1 MRPLCIC
8 RANHTDVLLW
18 RIGGQSSSGSRRG
31 IERGRTYLKLVPVFL
46 QLNALAETRMR
57 GWRETYLEADPADV
71 AKRSG
76 NGRHLDCCSMGVK
89 LSRAVR
95 RGQSRDAI
103 ERGST
108 AAVLTQVPGRE
119 VGGSNP
125 TNHEAPVSKGTYLGL
140 PAHRSFTLQ
149 PADLDPFQ
157 SVPPPGPSILCSRE
171 AQYRERPPGF
181 RCGNAR
187 PECRDKM
194 WHR

>member
-8 RANHTDVLLW
+8 RAHHTDVLLW
-18 RIGGQSSSGSRRG
+18 RIEGQSSSGSRRG

-57 GWRETYLEADPADV
+57 GWRNTYLEADPADV

-95 RGQSRDAI
+95 RGRSRDAI

-108 AAVLTQVPGRE
+108 AAVLTQVPSRRWVGR
-119 VGGSNP
+119 P
-125 TNHEAPVSKGTYLGL
+125 QPITKLQYLRVRTSASLAELLYSSTCRPRPL
-140 PAHRSFTLQ
+140 PICTATESLHLVLPRSAIPRKTARLPMRQ
-149 PADLDPFQ
+149 CSPG
-157 SVPPPGPSILCSRE
+157 VP
-171 AQYRERPPGF
+171 
-181 RCGNAR
+181 
-187 PECRDKM
+187 
-194 WHR
+194 